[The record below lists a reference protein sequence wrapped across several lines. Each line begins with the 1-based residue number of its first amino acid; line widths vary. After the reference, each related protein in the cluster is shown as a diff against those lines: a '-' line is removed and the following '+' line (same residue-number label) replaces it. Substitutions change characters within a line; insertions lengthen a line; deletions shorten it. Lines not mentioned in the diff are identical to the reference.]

1 MDEDIDR
8 CRMHR
13 EQMRTHLKRAIVN
26 AKSHDFIL
34 GFRVMGRHDVSCPLK
49 GRFCGAFLPDELPV
63 LYPEDCPEERACAC
77 ITYEFVM
84 RGDDTVEAAQLREKS
99 SDFSAPN
106 PEQLEVMAQPV
117 CVTSDE
123 PSSENFTFAEVR
135 VLRKLLQVPSPFIW
149 DEKGYWTSEAG
160 YPSSELFTRLV
171 AIGWVREATQQEK
184 LMKLMTVAKLRE
196 VCSQC
201 TLKKTGDKEML
212 AERLA
217 ISAPEQASALTS
229 GAIVA
234 VVMDEGKSKIELQ
247 SGHARKAEM
256 QQDLEEREQSYQK
269 LVHYARQ
276 TDGAKIQVN
285 ANSWS
290 SCEKLPQIVGVY
302 DPSEAPWLPL
312 GDCPNIGL
320 KPCACWSAWIV
331 GAPPGQRQTRAA
343 STQVA
348 QDVQFVE
355 AAPVISSNK
364 RDPNSLIRWI
374 ARVIVFFK

>member
-13 EQMRTHLKRAIVN
+13 DQMRTHLKRAIVN

-34 GFRVMGRHDVSCPLK
+34 GFRVMGRHDISCPLK
-49 GRFCGAFLPDELPV
+49 GGFCGAFHPDELPA
-63 LYPEDCPEERACAC
+63 LYPEDCPDESACAC

-84 RGDDTVEAAQLREKS
+84 RGDDTVEAAQLGEKR
-99 SDFSAPN
+99 SDFSVPN
-106 PEQLEVMAQPV
+106 PEQLAVMAQPV
-117 CVTSDE
+117 CVASEE
-123 PSSENFTFAEVR
+123 PSSVSFTFAEVR
-135 VLRKLLQVPSPFIW
+135 VLRKLLQIASPFIW

-160 YPSSELFTRLV
+160 YPSSELLTRLV
-171 AIGWVREATQQEK
+171 SIGWVREATQQEK

-196 VCSQC
+196 VCGQC
-201 TLKKTGDKEML
+201 NLKKTGDKEML
-212 AERLA
+212 TERLT
-217 ISAPEQASALTS
+217 IGAPEQAAALTS
-229 GAIVA
+229 GTIVA
-234 VVMDEGKSKIELQ
+234 VVMDEGKSKIGLQ
-247 SGHARKAEM
+247 TGYARKAEM
-256 QQDLEEREQSYQK
+256 QQDFEKREQSYQK

-331 GAPPGQRQTRAA
+331 EAPPGQRQSRAA
-343 STQVA
+343 PTQAV
-348 QDVQFVE
+348 QDVQILD

-364 RDPNSLIRWI
+364 RDPNFLIRWLT
-374 ARVIVFFK
+374 RVIAFLS